1 MENSKYTGGEWKV
14 IPYNGYQQCIGTTN
28 YTIAHTTI
36 ALEEK
41 DKIQAEANA
50 KLMAASKDLL
60 EALIDLKAKVNL
72 DLIPE
77 STANLITNAI
87 DKATK

>member
-1 MENSKYTGGEWKV
+1 MENSKHTKGEWKV
-14 IPYNGYQQCIGTTN
+14 SNIAPQYQLAIGTDK
-28 YTIAHTTI
+28 YTIAYTTLD
-36 ALEEK
+36 LEK
-41 DKIQAEANA
+41 TGVGLANA